1 MNDKISIVDL
11 GVDLVLVTLE
21 LRDTKKMS
29 KKIDLTRWSIFALLD
44 KDFMSKIRLACV
56 FGNLG
61 NEAIVITFDNE
72 AFALGLNG
80 AGSSGVGDM
89 TSSLTPRKIAA
100 LSEKSIKDI
109 AFGSGPHILALTS
122 DGEIF
127 TWGHN
132 GYCQLGKLIL
142 NLDFKSIVFKNLVP
156 TFY

>member
-1 MNDKISIVDL
+1 
-11 GVDLVLVTLE
+11 
-21 LRDTKKMS
+21 MS
-29 KKIDLTRWSIFALLD
+29 KKIDLSRWSIFALLD

-89 TSSLTPRKIAA
+89 TSSLTPRKITS

-132 GYCQLGKLIL
+132 GYCQLGELIL
-142 NLDFKSIVFKNLVP
+142 NLDLKNIVFKTLFPNI
-156 TFY
+156 Y